1 MNTAS
6 TIMPAVFVGHGNPMN
21 ALQRNPYTEAWRQF
35 GQRIA
40 HPDTILVISAHWYT
54 RGTAVT
60 AMAQPPTLHDFGG
73 FPQALFGVQYPAPG
87 APALAER
94 IRDLLAPLE
103 VRLDRNWGL
112 DHGAWS
118 VLVHLFPA
126 ADVPVVQLAL
136 DATQPARFHY
146 ELGQRLRPLREQG
159 VLIIGSGNV
168 VHNLRRAHWDDRAA
182 PYDWAAGF
190 NQQVRDLLLRGD
202 HAPLVEYEQLGA
214 AAALSVPTPEHYL
227 PLLYVIGTQGADEH
241 ASILVDDIAMGS
253 IGMLS
258 VVIGSTGLA
267 TLTANH

>member
-1 MNTAS
+1 MSAAKAV
-6 TIMPAVFVGHGNPMN
+6 MPAVFVGHGNPLN
-21 ALQRNPYTEAWRQF
+21 ALERNPYTETWRQF

-40 HPDTILVISAHWYT
+40 RPRAILAICAHWYT

-73 FPQALFGVQYPAPG
+73 FPQTLFDMQYPVPG
-87 APALAER
+87 APALAAQ

-103 VRLDRNWGL
+103 VRLDLDWGL

-118 VLVHLFPA
+118 VLVHMFPE

-159 VLIIGSGNV
+159 VLILGSGNV
-168 VHNLRRAHWDDRAA
+168 VHNLRRARWDDQAA
-182 PYDWAAGF
+182 PYDWAVDF
-190 NQQVRDLLLRGD
+190 NQQVRDLLLRGE
-202 HAPLVEYEQLGA
+202 HAPLVGYEQLGA
-214 AAALSVPTPEHYL
+214 AAALCVPTPEHYL
-227 PLLYVIGTQGADEH
+227 PLLYVIGAQGAEER

-253 IGMLS
+253 ISMLS
-258 VVIGSTGLA
+258 VVIGSIDA
-267 TLTANH
+267 ASV